1 MGAGVPFPHFFYCGN
16 LLVGKKLWH
25 FWKEPL
31 PERLLGTYSEDEE
44 FLKTADFVVRLESG
58 ETIFVPSG
66 WFHQVLNL
74 EDTISVNHNWINEAS
89 VQNTWQHLKE
99 ELTLVENELEYLH
112 RNGLQNILKHQ
123 FWSLF
128 RKGYFIISQ

>member
-1 MGAGVPFPHFFYCGN
+1 
-16 LLVGKKLWH
+16 LSL
-25 FWKEPL
+25 
-31 PERLLGTYSEDEE
+31 YSEDEE
-44 FLKTADFVVRLESG
+44 FLKTADFVVTQESG

-74 EDTISVNHNWINEAS
+74 EDTISINHNWINEAS

-112 RNGLQNILKHQ
+112 RNGLQNILIRQ
-123 FWSLF
+123 FPSLF
-128 RKGYFIISQ
+128 EKAILPFFNRHFS